1 MQPGLEARVQ
11 PPRRPPSPV
20 PGRLV
25 VVSHRLPVVVDLSG
39 PQPAVRRT
47 VGGLVSG
54 VEAFLRAR
62 GSEAGPPVWI
72 GWPGP
77 VAGPDQRAAMAQ
89 VLAAEPGIVPV
100 FLESGVHE
108 RFYDG
113 FSNRALWPLCHTF
126 PRLVH
131 LDSREWNAYRGVNE
145 AFRDAILPALRPAD
159 VVWVH
164 DYQLMLLPAL
174 LRERAPD
181 LQLAY
186 FHHIPFPSLDVL
198 RVLPDPWS
206 RELLAGVLGADVVGL
221 HTYDDVRKTLRAAEH
236 LLDVDHS
243 GGAITREGRV
253 TLLDAFPIG
262 VDFARWDTVA
272 EEPEVQAERVRLEAP
287 LEGKRVVLSVD
298 RLDYTKGVLHRLLA
312 FETFLERRP
321 EWRGRVTLVAIVV
334 PSRLGVE
341 AYRTMRTQ
349 IEEAVGRVN
358 GRYGDLAWTPVLYR
372 YRALD
377 RAALAALY
385 LRADVALVTPFRD
398 GMNLVAKEFL
408 AARHDQDG
416 VLVLSDTAG
425 AAREL
430 GEAVLV
436 NPFHVDGIADAIAR
450 ALEMPEAERRR
461 RCTHM
466 RERLERYDV
475 VRWGSEQ
482 LDRLREARSQTE
494 ALRARRLP
502 GRERA
507 RLIEQWRSAKRRLLI
522 LDYDGTLVPFARDPA
537 AAALDR
543 PLRALLE
550 RLGRPWSTKVVLV
563 SGRDARTL
571 GTWFAGLPVELVA
584 EHGARVRGE
593 DGSWSASPGLA
604 PAVRARALEVMQVFA
619 DRLPGA
625 FVEAKELSL
634 AWHWRS
640 ADPTIGAARARELV
654 DAIANLGFGPDT
666 QVVVGKKVVEL
677 RESSA
682 DKGTAARRWEA
693 EGTWDVVV
701 AAGDDETDEDLFRG
715 IGPDAWSLRVGW
727 GDSRAKWNLADVPE
741 LRGLLAELADAA
753 DPAE

>member
-1 MQPGLEARVQ
+1 MPSGLEARVQ
-11 PPRRPPSPV
+11 APKRPPSPT
-20 PGRLV
+20 PGRLI
-25 VVSHRLPVVVDLSG
+25 VVSHRLPVVVDLAG
-39 PQPAVRRT
+39 AAPTVRRT

-62 GSEAGPPVWI
+62 GSESAAPVWI

-77 VAGPDQRAAMAQ
+77 AAGAEQKAS
-89 VLAAEPGIVPV
+89 LADALAREPGIVPV
-100 FLESGVHE
+100 FLEPGVHE

-131 LDSREWNAYRGVNE
+131 LDGREWQAYRAVNA
-145 AFRDAILPALRPAD
+145 AFRDAILPVIRPGD

-174 LRERAPD
+174 LRERSPD
-181 LQLAY
+181 LEVAY

-206 RELLAGVLGADVVGL
+206 RELLAGLMGADVVGF
-221 HTYDDVRKTLRAAEH
+221 HTYDDVRKTLRAVEH
-236 LLDVDHS
+236 LLDADHA

-253 TLLDAFPIG
+253 TRIDAFPIG
-262 VDFARWDTVA
+262 VDFARWDAVA
-272 EEPEVQAERVRLEAP
+272 EEPDVQPELALLRGP

-298 RLDYTKGVLHRLLA
+298 RLDYTKGVLNRLLA
-312 FETFLERRP
+312 FESFLEKHA

-358 GRYGDLAWTPVLYR
+358 GRYGDLTWTPVLYR
-372 YRALD
+372 YRGLD
-377 RAALAALY
+377 RAPLAALY
-385 LRADVALVTPFRD
+385 LRADVALVTPLRD

-408 AARHDQDG
+408 ASRRDQDG

-436 NPFHVDGIADAIAR
+436 NPFHVDGMADALLR
-450 ALEMPEAERRR
+450 ALEMPEGERRR
-461 RCTHM
+461 RCAHM

-475 VRWGSEQ
+475 VRWGNEQ
-482 LDRLREARSQTE
+482 LDRLREARAQTE

-502 GRERA
+502 ARERA
-507 RLIEQWRSAKRRLLI
+507 RLVEDWRAAKRRLLI

-543 PLRALLE
+543 PLKALLE
-550 RLGRPWSTKVVLV
+550 RLGRPWSTKVVVV

-584 EHGARVRGE
+584 EHGARVRTP
-593 DGSWSASPGLA
+593 DGSWTGSPGLA

-640 ADPTIGAARARELV
+640 ADPMIGAARARELL

-666 QVVVGKKVVEL
+666 QVVVGKKVVEV

-682 DKGTAARRWEA
+682 HKGTAARRWEA
-693 EGTWDVVV
+693 EGPWDVVV
-701 AAGDDETDEDLFRG
+701 AAGDDETDEDLFQGLR
-715 IGPDAWSLRVGW
+715 PEAWSLRVGW
-727 GDSRAKWNLADVPE
+727 GESRAKWNLADVTE
-741 LRGLLAELADAA
+741 LRGLLGQLAEAADATA
-753 DPAE
+753 